1 MGTALQTQNPRVSGV
16 LASILHEAPVGLCRA
31 RSRRWTNRMREREI
45 CIHRFGTRK
54 TYTMR
59 WKEEQRTE
67 YVDLVMGQCASVT
80 IRYCVRAHCSRL
92 FFLRARHV
100 PRWHP
105 WVLGSF
111 GYLPSHAEDRGEK
124 KIARI
129 SSRVVQIARIILLK
143 FVIAWKEEFVS
154 REKVPV
160 NPSKVDY
167 RMTGRITTFVNGLN
181 TRPRELR

>member
-59 WKEEQRTE
+59 WKEGQRRRAE

-105 WVLGSF
+105 WVLGTF

-129 SSRVVQIARIILLK
+129 SSRVVADCENNPFEICYRVERRICFARESVKSPSIHRRWII
-143 FVIAWKEEFVS
+143 
-154 REKVPV
+154 
-160 NPSKVDY
+160 
-167 RMTGRITTFVNGLN
+167 G
-181 TRPRELR
+181 